1 MGTISYQSKLLMY
14 LLGEKIDGETSLGEQ
29 DPVKRALRISY
40 AHTPTHTLTHTLPSI
55 SDKGKMTRKT
65 RVGYP
70 TLVLRSSVHQLQNQ
84 GVRRIQRLIMTLVRK
99 NLSVVHALTKW
110 TMSLGHIAYLS

>member
-40 AHTPTHTLTHTLPSI
+40 AHTLTHTLPSI
-55 SDKGKMTRKT
+55 SDKGR
-65 RVGYP
+65 
-70 TLVLRSSVHQLQNQ
+70 
-84 GVRRIQRLIMTLVRK
+84 
-99 NLSVVHALTKW
+99 
-110 TMSLGHIAYLS
+110 